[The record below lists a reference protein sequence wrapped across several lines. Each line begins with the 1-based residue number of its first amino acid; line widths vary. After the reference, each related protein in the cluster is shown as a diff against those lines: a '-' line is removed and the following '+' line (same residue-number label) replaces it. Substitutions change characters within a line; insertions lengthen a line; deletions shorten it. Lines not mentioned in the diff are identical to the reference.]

1 MAWEVRQYMKKR
13 RAITVLLGF
22 LFVQLLSGC
31 SFSQAQAQGIPQSK
45 MTSDEHTAFIF
56 TRDLYSDNPPKQ
68 INAIDSDCDS
78 KESPTLIRKIQR
90 GKLSNKMHEVKV
102 IVSIE
107 KQDKKGA
114 YTLVL
119 LKMKD
124 PKNQVKE
131 RILLMR
137 HGRIKKI
144 HSPGNSHF
152 KKEYDA
158 IMKEMK
164 QANS

>member
-1 MAWEVRQYMKKR
+1 MNKIRV
-13 RAITVLLGF
+13 VLIGF
-22 LFVQLLSGC
+22 LLVQLLSGC
-31 SFSQAQAQGIPQSK
+31 SFSQTQAQGIPLSK
-45 MTSDEHTAFIF
+45 MTPDEHTAFIF
-56 TRDLYSDNPPKQ
+56 TRDLYSDNQSKQ
-68 INAIDSDCDS
+68 INAINSDYAS
-78 KESPTLIRKIQR
+78 KESSTLIRKIQT
-90 GKLSNKMHEVKV
+90 GKLRNKMHEVKV
-102 IVSIE
+102 TVSIE
-107 KQDKKGA
+107 KQDNKGA

-137 HGRIKKI
+137 HGRIEKI

-152 KKEYDA
+152 KKEYNA